1 MSLAQGR
8 THLATPGPSI
18 IPDKVLEAMHRAAPN
33 IYEGEIIEIT
43 ESVLKDLT
51 NFAKTS
57 GDVVLYVANGHGAW
71 EAAVA
76 NLFDPGEIQF

>member
-51 NFAKTS
+51 SFAKT
-57 GDVVLYVANGHGAW
+57 
-71 EAAVA
+71 
-76 NLFDPGEIQF
+76 

>member
-51 NFAKTS
+51 SFAKRICWL
-57 GDVVLYVANGHGAW
+57 DAN
-71 EAAVA
+71 ER
-76 NLFDPGEIQF
+76 